1 MILGGQAM
9 RRTLLSVALAAL
21 STGAGIEALQAQDTA
36 PDVAQDAPAAP
47 AAPEAADSAPAVSG
61 GADTAPSA
69 ASETP
74 PAIGGSD
81 SGASGAEAG
90 EAAEQ
95 ADAAAPA
102 GEVTPAAAAPAEPAE
117 PQLSALERLTDFL
130 IQGGPAIWAISA
142 LSVLTLA
149 LILWKIWRFSAA
161 GAWSRK
167 HSFRAVRMWTDGQR
181 DDALSSLARRRGVR
195 SRMTRAA
202 MLARRELDEESAREE
217 VSRVAKRELSRLSGG
232 LRALELIATIAPLL
246 GLLGTVLGMIDAFQT
261 LQESGNRADPAMLAG
276 GIWEAL
282 LTTAAGMAV
291 AIPASIALTWF
302 ESIRDGVR
310 EDMEDI
316 AARLFVADAPPQTQL
331 ARAAE

>member
-9 RRTLLSVALAAL
+9 RRTLLAVALAAL
-21 STGAGIEALQAQDTA
+21 STGAGIGALHAQDVA

-74 PAIGGSD
+74 PTIGGSD
-81 SGASGAEAG
+81 AGASGAEAA

-95 ADAAAPA
+95 TDAAAPA
-102 GEVTPAAAAPAEPAE
+102 EEFTPAAAAPAEPAE
-117 PQLSALERLTDFL
+117 QQLSALERLTDFL

-246 GLLGTVLGMIDAFQT
+246 GLLGTVLGMIEAFQT

>member
-1 MILGGQAM
+1 M